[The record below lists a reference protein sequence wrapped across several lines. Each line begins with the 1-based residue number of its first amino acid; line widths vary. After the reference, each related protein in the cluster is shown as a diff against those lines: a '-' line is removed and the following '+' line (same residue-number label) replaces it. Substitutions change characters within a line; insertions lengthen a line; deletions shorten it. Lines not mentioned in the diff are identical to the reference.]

1 MKFSATR
8 ITVSTLGALAGL
20 SGIEHGLGEV
30 LQGNVA
36 SPGIVFQSW
45 PDSALF
51 SILNGEPAMSI
62 VPNLLV
68 TGILA
73 IIMSSIFL
81 VWATVFI
88 EKRHGGLVLI
98 LLSVAVL
105 LVGGGFGPFILG
117 LVIGLAATRINTRQ
131 PGWRN
136 RIPAGLRQRLDSFW
150 PWLYGTDLI
159 AWLMLFVG
167 WPLIGLLPG
176 VAGSD
181 AIVIPLCINIAAAF
195 GLLLL
200 LVAAGFVRDSRRL
213 TEAGKTAS
221 GDRNDCIG
229 RTENTNSS

>member
-1 MKFSATR
+1 MKYSATR
-8 ITVSTLGALAGL
+8 ITVSTLGVLAGL

-36 SPGIVFQSW
+36 PPGIVFQSW

-51 SILNGEPAMSI
+51 GILNGEPAMSI

-88 EKRHGGLVLI
+88 EKRHGGLILI
-98 LLSVAVL
+98 LLSIAVL

-117 LVIGLAATRINTRQ
+117 LVIGLAAIRINA
-131 PGWRN
+131 PLPWWRN
-136 RIPAGLRQRLDSFW
+136 RFPAGLRRLLDSLW
-150 PWLYGTDLI
+150 PWLYGADLI

-176 VAGSD
+176 VTESEA
-181 AIVIPLCINIAAAF
+181 VVVPLCITIVAAF

-200 LVAAGFVRDSRRL
+200 LVAAGFARDSMRP
-213 TEAGKTAS
+213 ENAGTRVP
-221 GDRNDCIG
+221 DNRNDCI
-229 RTENTNSS
+229 RRAENTNSS